1 MIITGI
7 VMLFV
12 ALLEYVLV
20 IIYTDYRM
28 LTRLVELGSSTGTVV
43 SNIPEPF
50 WDTYKVQII
59 LSVTLIWVLQND
71 IARKTKEKTKFIIRL
86 SKTPAIRAS

>member
-50 WDTYKVQII
+50 WDAYKVQII
-59 LSVTLIWVLQND
+59 LSVTLIVMG
-71 IARKTKEKTKFIIRL
+71 IAERYRSKDKRKDEVYNKVK
-86 SKTPAIRAS
+86 

>member
-28 LTRLVELGSSTGTVV
+28 LTRLVELEYSTGTVV

-50 WDTYKVQII
+50 WDAYKVQII
-59 LSVTLIWVLQND
+59 LSVTLIVMG
-71 IARKTKEKTKFIIRL
+71 IAERYRSKDKRKDEVYNKVK
-86 SKTPAIRAS
+86 

>member
-7 VMLFV
+7 VMLFI
-12 ALLEYVLV
+12 ALLEYVL
-20 IIYTDYRM
+20 ILIYADYRM

-50 WDTYKVQII
+50 WDVYKVQII
-59 LSVTLIWVLQND
+59 LSLTLIVMGIVERYRSKD
-71 IARKTKEKTKFIIRL
+71 KRKDEVYNKVK
-86 SKTPAIRAS
+86 